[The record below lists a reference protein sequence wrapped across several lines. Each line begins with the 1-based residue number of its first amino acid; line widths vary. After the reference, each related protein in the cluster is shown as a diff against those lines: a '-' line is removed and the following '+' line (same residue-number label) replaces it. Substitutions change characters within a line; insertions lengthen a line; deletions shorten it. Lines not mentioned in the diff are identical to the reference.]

1 MLFCCFTALFIFL
14 ITLAQRIHLLLINS
28 YQSIVALHGC
38 VSFTA
43 QKNENVKPSPLALLA
58 KTQPMQL
65 IQEQTQRH
73 GVGSQTQS
81 TDMFSQRDTS
91 NRTHHNWIIHLI
103 NLSWM
108 NVNREKQT

>member
-1 MLFCCFTALFIFL
+1 MVVLAL
-14 ITLAQRIHLLLINS
+14 
-28 YQSIVALHGC
+28 LHRKMKT
-38 VSFTA
+38 S
-43 QKNENVKPSPLALLA
+43 SLYLLALLA
-58 KTQPMQL
+58 KTQPLQL

-73 GVGSQTQS
+73 VMGFQTQNM
-81 TDMFSQRDTS
+81 DMFSQRNTF